1 MSKAAKEYSPGT
13 GVYRSSKKNALRLT
27 RTEINIAYKTADI
40 ERWESMPFVVGY
52 EIKRSNNPYPCKTC
66 EALKGKYPKNFKF
79 VGWHPQCLCS
89 MTPIL
94 MTHQEMLLLNKYTL
108 QGKEIDWKSKNEVE
122 TLPSNLLQ
130 WISDNVN
137 RISKAQSLPYFIR
150 DNKNILS
157 FTGFSFANT

>member
-1 MSKAAKEYSPGT
+1 
-13 GVYRSSKKNALRLT
+13 
-27 RTEINIAYKTADI
+27 
-40 ERWESMPFVVGY
+40 
-52 EIKRSNNPYPCKTC
+52 
-66 EALKGKYPKNFKF
+66 
-79 VGWHPQCLCS
+79 
-89 MTPIL
+89 

-157 FTGFSFANT
+157 DINFV